1 MTPSSVPTAPFSV
14 PRPSQSPN
22 TVPSGSLAMGPD
34 ARVQQLTAQVVRA
47 RQDLV
52 AAQVELRTARGEAN
66 NYRAELSVA
75 KARISELEAEVEK
88 LRAAPAAAG
97 ADDLKRIKGIGPKF
111 EKILHAAGI
120 TSLSQVAAWT
130 DGDIDETAKKIGIKA
145 DRIRREDWVGKAK
158 SLTGSG

>member
-1 MTPSSVPTAPFSV
+1 M
-14 PRPSQSPN
+14 
-22 TVPSGSLAMGPD
+22 PSGSVSLGPD
-34 ARVQQLTAQVVRA
+34 ARIQQLTAQVVRA

-75 KARISELEAEVEK
+75 KARITELEAVVEK
-88 LRAAPAAAG
+88 LRSAPAAAG

-120 TSLSQVAAWT
+120 TSLTQVAAWT
-130 DGDIDETAKKIGIKA
+130 ESDIDATAKTVGIKG